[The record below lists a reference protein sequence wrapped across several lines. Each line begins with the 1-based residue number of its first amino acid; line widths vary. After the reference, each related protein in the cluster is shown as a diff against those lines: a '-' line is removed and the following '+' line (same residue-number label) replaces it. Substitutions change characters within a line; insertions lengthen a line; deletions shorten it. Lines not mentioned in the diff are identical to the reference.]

1 MMRYLLPIIISFTSI
16 ASLQASTLEQVRQR
30 GQLHCGVS
38 TGLPGFAE
46 KNTKGQWTGFDV
58 DMCRAVAAAVLEDA
72 SKVKYIPLTTP
83 QRLKAVASGQVDM
96 LARNTSWTLS
106 RDLDTGVSFAGIN
119 YYDGQGFMIRRNT
132 GLRSALQLN
141 DNSVCVQKGST
152 SAANAQVYSTKH
164 RLNMRFIVSETP
176 EQSLKKFLSG
186 ECDVLS
192 SDHSQ
197 LHALRSGIKNPA
209 DYKVLPEVIS
219 KEPLSLV
226 VKEGDDR
233 WRKIVQWSLYVMINA
248 ESLGITQTN
257 IDRIKG
263 QASLQEVR
271 HMLGLDL
278 NLGKAIGLT
287 KGWGARIIKQVGN
300 YSDVFERNV
309 GSGSRLG
316 ISRGLNAQWT
326 DGGLQYAPPIR

>member
-1 MMRYLLPIIISFTSI
+1 MMRYLLPLLLSFTTI
-16 ASLQASTLEQVRQR
+16 TSLQASTLEQVRQR

-38 TGLPGFAE
+38 TSLPGFAE
-46 KNTKGQWTGFDV
+46 KNSKQQWTGFDV

-83 QRLKAVASGQVDM
+83 QRLNAVSSGQVDM
-96 LARNTSWTLS
+96 LARNTTWTLS
-106 RDLDTGVSFAGIN
+106 RDLDAGVSFAGIN
-119 YYDGQGFMIRRNT
+119 YYDGQGFMIRRDK
-132 GLRSALQLN
+132 GLLSALQLN
-141 DNSVCVQKGST
+141 GNSVCVQKGST
-152 SAANAQVYSTKH
+152 SADNAQVYSTKH
-164 RLNMRFIVSETP
+164 RLNMRFIANETP
-176 EQSLKKFLSG
+176 GQSLKKFISG

-197 LHALRSGIKNPA
+197 LNALRSGTSNPA

-219 KEPLSLV
+219 KEPLSLA

-257 IDRIKG
+257 IDRIKS

-278 NLGKAIGLT
+278 NLGAAIGLS
-287 KGWGARIIKQVGN
+287 KGWGYRIIKQVGN
-300 YSDVFERNV
+300 YSDVFERNI
-309 GSGSRLG
+309 GNNSPLG

-326 DGGLQYAPPIR
+326 DGGLLYAPPIR

>member
-1 MMRYLLPIIISFTSI
+1 MMRYLLPLLLSFTTI
-16 ASLQASTLEQVRQR
+16 TSLQASTLEQVRQR

-38 TGLPGFAE
+38 TSLPGFAE
-46 KNTKGQWTGFDV
+46 KNSKQQWTGFDV

-83 QRLKAVASGQVDM
+83 QRLNAVSSGQVDM
-96 LARNTSWTLS
+96 LARNTTWTLS
-106 RDLDTGVSFAGIN
+106 RDLDAGVSFAGIN
-119 YYDGQGFMIRRNT
+119 YYDGQGFMIRRDK
-132 GLRSALQLN
+132 GLLSALQLN
-141 DNSVCVQKGST
+141 GNSVCVQKGST
-152 SAANAQVYSTKH
+152 SADNAQVYSTKH
-164 RLNMRFIVSETP
+164 RLNMRFIANETP
-176 EQSLKKFLSG
+176 EQSLKKFISG

-197 LHALRSGIKNPA
+197 LNALRSGTSNPA

-219 KEPLSLV
+219 KEPLSLA

-257 IDRIKG
+257 IDRIKS

-278 NLGKAIGLT
+278 NLGAAIGLS
-287 KGWGARIIKQVGN
+287 KGWGYRIIKQVGN
-300 YSDVFERNV
+300 YSDVFERNI
-309 GSGSRLG
+309 GNNSPLG

-326 DGGLQYAPPIR
+326 DGGLLYAPPIR